1 MNARQIIG
9 KVGAT
14 GNVWPQGVGG
24 AHIHFGVV
32 YDKNHDGNFTDNI
45 SDGMVDPFGWQSKNQ
60 DPWEKYSF
68 FLNDQEKQDNKAR
81 TGSKSHYLFTNQLLK
96 GSTTLGKNGGLF
108 GLVGGRSSLTFPQ
121 GAVSQDLVIS
131 LSVEPITY
139 DQSAQLRPIGAGVVI
154 TITDLLGNIIST
166 LKKNFTIKMI
176 YKGLNTEDIDTNSI
190 ALYSSQDGINWSK
203 ELTSVHDTTNQ
214 ILSAEL
220 NHLTSFVLMAQRKD
234 TTPPTT
240 QIAIT
245 GDKYTD
251 TTYLSSVLLTLY
263 PQDNQGGMGV
273 EYTLV
278 KDEINDWN
286 TYTTPL
292 TYTTEGHHTIQY
304 YSVDKGWNSENVQ
317 TISFDIISTLPTAT
331 PTPTPTIFISHTPTP
346 TQIQSNTPT
355 PTSTPT
361 PTPTIATSEHSV
373 LSPTPTIPSITTLL
387 SYQKNPTS
395 TSNDEKPI
403 TGQQLNSAL
412 KNDYTSGSVLGIDKT
427 PKKYKIN
434 KKNYTVFILM
444 SFILFLTIAALFFI
458 RNSIHKKVKKKFKEP
473 VR

>member
-1 MNARQIIG
+1 M
-9 KVGAT
+9 
-14 GNVWPQGVGG
+14 
-24 AHIHFGVV
+24 
-32 YDKNHDGNFTDNI
+32 
-45 SDGMVDPFGWQSKNQ
+45 
-60 DPWEKYSF
+60 
-68 FLNDQEKQDNKAR
+68 
-81 TGSKSHYLFTNQLLK
+81 LK

-108 GLVGGRSSLTFPQ
+108 GLVGGRYSLTFPQ

-190 ALYSSQDGINWSK
+190 ALYSSQDGINWNK

-278 KDEINDWN
+278 KDEVNDWN
-286 TYTTPL
+286 TYITPL
-292 TYTTEGHHTIQY
+292 TYTTEGHHTIQ
-304 YSVDKGWNSENVQ
+304 
-317 TISFDIISTLPTAT
+317 
-331 PTPTPTIFISHTPTP
+331 
-346 TQIQSNTPT
+346 
-355 PTSTPT
+355 
-361 PTPTIATSEHSV
+361 
-373 LSPTPTIPSITTLL
+373 
-387 SYQKNPTS
+387 
-395 TSNDEKPI
+395 
-403 TGQQLNSAL
+403 
-412 KNDYTSGSVLGIDKT
+412 
-427 PKKYKIN
+427 
-434 KKNYTVFILM
+434 
-444 SFILFLTIAALFFI
+444 
-458 RNSIHKKVKKKFKEP
+458 
-473 VR
+473 